1 MRQKISRLETSNKIF
16 IHEIIEVFDQH
27 STVAKSK
34 GPIQTFFFVIS
45 SCEINLKV
53 YNTQSAA
60 KGSLQKVNPKKTHG
74 IFHMLVDSPPSNI
87 WKILSL
93 FLIC

>member
-16 IHEIIEVFDQH
+16 IYEIIEVFDQH
-27 STVAKSK
+27 CTVAKSK
-34 GPIQTFFFVIS
+34 GPIQTFFSVIS

-60 KGSLQKVNPKKTHG
+60 KGSLQKVNPKNTWNFPYVG
-74 IFHMLVDSPPSNI
+74 
-87 WKILSL
+87 
-93 FLIC
+93 

>member
-34 GPIQTFFFVIS
+34 GPIQTFFSVIS

-53 YNTQSAA
+53 HNTQSAA
-60 KGSLQKVNPKKTHG
+60 KGSLQKVNLKK
-74 IFHMLVDSPPSNI
+74 HMEFSICWLTPPTNI

-93 FLIC
+93 FFIV